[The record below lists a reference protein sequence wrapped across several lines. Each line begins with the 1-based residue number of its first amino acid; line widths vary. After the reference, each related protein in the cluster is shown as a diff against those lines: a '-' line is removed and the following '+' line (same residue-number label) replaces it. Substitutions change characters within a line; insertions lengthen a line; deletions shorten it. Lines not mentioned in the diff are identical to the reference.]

1 MVLNISKPF
10 SSLMPQNV
18 PNIKEAYIYICRK
31 LLKKLGLPKL
41 FKN

>member
-18 PNIKEAYIYICRK
+18 PNIKEAYIYMPQII
-31 LLKKLGLPKL
+31 KKIRSAKT
-41 FKN
+41 F